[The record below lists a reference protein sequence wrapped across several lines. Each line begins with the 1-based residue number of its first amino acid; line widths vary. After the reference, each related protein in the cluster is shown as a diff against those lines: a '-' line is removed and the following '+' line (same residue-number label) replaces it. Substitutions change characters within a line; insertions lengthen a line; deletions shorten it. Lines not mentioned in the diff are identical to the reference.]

1 MLPYDRCDST
11 SVLVLLVVTDILSV
25 LMMYWVIQ
33 IESSDGGDQVRLTE
47 LSLSA
52 VTDNP
57 IGGPSDVI
65 SENTMII
72 CQY

>member
-1 MLPYDRCDST
+1 MVYP
-11 SVLVLLVVTDILSV
+11 
-25 LMMYWVIQ
+25 VIQ

-57 IGGPSDVI
+57 IGGRAVSVTVNVFMVEKAVV
-65 SENTMII
+65 SE
-72 CQY
+72 QYIFIPFKL